1 MDAHIRGWISAL
13 ALVFAAGRAL
23 AVEPDPCIPPD
34 TIFAMKI
41 RPRQILTS
49 ALVKDLGWD
58 ELFKTTLAA
67 VGPVQEFLETA
78 GLRIDR
84 DLESILWCMPSSPF
98 VDDPD
103 DDPDAPPKAIDP
115 ETGEIIQLQPAG
127 EKPSSNWLVVVR
139 GKFSPKKITQ
149 ALENH
154 GKSAGAPIKKLKVE
168 GSPFLQ
174 MQSPLGPIF
183 LSFDGKNK
191 VIVSNQ
197 LERLKSCL
205 GGGYDKPP
213 SELFLNGMKG
223 LTDQESLWIV
233 QPVNKDL
240 KKQLEQEA
248 KELDQEALKEIQSFQ
263 FCMTLSDGIQGKL
276 TIATT
281 ASQHASSIKAL
292 LTPKM
297 KEIEEHLA
305 KVFNDPKEHIP
316 EDGIEK
322 LGGSVEAG
330 ILYLAIKQGKL
341 DLEGNEM
348 VLKVSANRKSLEPF
362 LKALELSGK

>member
-1 MDAHIRGWISAL
+1 MRQWAVCWL
-13 ALVFAAGRAL
+13 WALVLGFAAGQVR

-34 TIFAMKI
+34 TIFAMKV

-58 ELFKTTLAA
+58 ELFKTTLAG

-78 GLRIDR
+78 GLHIDR
-84 DLESILWCMPSSPF
+84 DVESILWCMPSSPL
-98 VDDPD
+98 V

-115 ETGEIIQLQPAG
+115 KTGEIIQPDRPAV
-127 EKPSSNWLVVVR
+127 EKPAEQWLVIVQ
-139 GKFSPKKITQ
+139 GEFSLKKITK

-154 GKSAGAPIKKLKVE
+154 GKSAGAPIRKLK
-168 GSPFLQ
+168 GDNATLLQ
-174 MQSPLGPIF
+174 MESPLGPIF
-183 LSFDGKNK
+183 LGLEGNGRI
-191 VIVSNQ
+191 IVSNQ
-197 LERLKSCL
+197 LERLKGCL
-205 GGGYDKPP
+205 AGVYDKPA
-213 SELFLNGMKG
+213 SAQFRSGMES
-223 LTDQESLWIV
+223 LTDKESLWMV
-233 QPVNKDL
+233 QPANKDL
-240 KKQLEQEA
+240 KKQMEQEA
-248 KELDQEALKEIQSFQ
+248 NELGQEALKEIQSFQ
-263 FCMTLSDGIQGKL
+263 FCMTLCDGIQGNL

-281 ASQHASSIKAL
+281 ASRHASSIKAL

-341 DLEGNEM
+341 DVEGNDM
-348 VLKVSANRKSLEPF
+348 VLKVSANSKSLEPF
-362 LKALELSGK
+362 LQALERSGK